1 MENSEYEI
9 PEMPDY
15 CHCSSNGEC
24 DYCLALLEEILRDE
38 LEEQE
43 FSVYDKEDT
52 VIFTGSLEECQEFH
66 AEGEASMRV
75 HLWVK

>member
-1 MENSEYEI
+1 MENSEYQI

-24 DYCLALLEEILRDE
+24 GVCLALLEE

-52 VIFTGSLEECQEFH
+52 VLFTGSLEECQEFH

-75 HLWVK
+75 HLWVR

>member
-1 MENSEYEI
+1 
-9 PEMPDY
+9 
-15 CHCSSNGEC
+15 
-24 DYCLALLEEILRDE
+24 LEE

-52 VIFTGSLEECQEFH
+52 VLFTGSLEECRDFH